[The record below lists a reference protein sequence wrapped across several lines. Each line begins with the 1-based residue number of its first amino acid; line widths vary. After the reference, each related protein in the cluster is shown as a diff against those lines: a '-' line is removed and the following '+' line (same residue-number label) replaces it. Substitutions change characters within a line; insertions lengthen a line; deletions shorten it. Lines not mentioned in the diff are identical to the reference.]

1 MKNEL
6 EMSVNQITAQ
16 RTFAVG
22 NDLVHI
28 ENFKL
33 SLSDLFKKKV
43 YTPSEIAYCESFTD
57 SLQRYASTW
66 AAKEAVYKAIKQ
78 LDPSPLG
85 WKKIEISRAKKAGM
99 PMVLLPDHLK
109 KYELSLTISHDAEY
123 TWALALIN
131 AIV

>member
-1 MKNEL
+1 MQSKL
-6 EMSVNQITAQ
+6 EISVNQLIAQ
-16 RTFAVG
+16 HKFAVG

-43 YTPSEIAYCESFTD
+43 YTPAEITYCESFTD

-66 AAKEAVYKAIKQ
+66 AAKEAVYKAVKQ
-78 LDPSPLG
+78 LDPSSLG
-85 WKKIEISRAKKAGM
+85 WKKIEIIRAKKAGM
-99 PMVLLPDHLK
+99 PTVVLPDHLK
-109 KYELSLTISHDAEY
+109 NLEVSLTISHDAEY

-131 AIV
+131 KIF